1 VKGKAVGPT
10 EEISRF
16 IVDTPTEQIPDE
28 ILHYG
33 KRCLVNYFSVALW
46 ASRDPSFD
54 ILLDFFKEEGGN
66 PRATIIGRGGK
77 TSLPNAALANGYL
90 GHLED
95 YDDTHIP
102 IDYRDNIHPSSPIF
116 PAPLAA
122 GEHVRADG
130 REVLAAGV
138 VGIETALRVGMAIS
152 TTPREGGGSW
162 HITATC
168 GVLGAAAAAGRLLGL
183 DAGQMAFALGIAATQ
198 ASGLTDV
205 FGSMCKPFHA
215 GRAAQAGL
223 TAALLAKR
231 GFTSSSTI
239 LEASHGFMAAMT
251 TAPDLGALL
260 DDLGQKWEIPRV
272 GLKPYAC
279 GAGNHALIDAMLTL
293 RQKEGAAPENV
304 ESISAT
310 LRGLAAN
317 LIRTRH
323 PKTRLQTKFSY
334 YHAMA
339 AAFIDGAA
347 LPAQFELDKAL
358 NPAISSLRD
367 RIELEADRS
376 MPGRSAVVTM
386 TLKDGRSFT
395 EHIDHPTGTPQRP
408 MSDDDISGKFR
419 ALADGVL
426 GAARSHELLAGLWRI
441 DEVPEVGKLMSLAGG
456 S

>member
-1 VKGKAVGPT
+1 MGPT

-16 IVDTPTEQIPDE
+16 IVETPTAQIPDE

-33 KRCLVNYFSVALW
+33 KRCLVNYFGVALC

-122 GEHVRADG
+122 GEHLGAEG

-152 TTPREGGGSW
+152 AVPREGGGSW

-168 GVLGAAAAAGRLLGL
+168 GVLGAAAASGRLLGL

-205 FGSMCKPFHA
+205 FGSMSKP
-215 GRAAQAGL
+215 
-223 TAALLAKR
+223 
-231 GFTSSSTI
+231 
-239 LEASHGFMAAMT
+239 
-251 TAPDLGALL
+251 
-260 DDLGQKWEIPRV
+260 
-272 GLKPYAC
+272 
-279 GAGNHALIDAMLTL
+279 
-293 RQKEGAAPENV
+293 
-304 ESISAT
+304 
-310 LRGLAAN
+310 
-317 LIRTRH
+317 
-323 PKTRLQTKFSY
+323 
-334 YHAMA
+334 
-339 AAFIDGAA
+339 
-347 LPAQFELDKAL
+347 
-358 NPAISSLRD
+358 
-367 RIELEADRS
+367 
-376 MPGRSAVVTM
+376 
-386 TLKDGRSFT
+386 
-395 EHIDHPTGTPQRP
+395 
-408 MSDDDISGKFR
+408 
-419 ALADGVL
+419 
-426 GAARSHELLAGLWRI
+426 
-441 DEVPEVGKLMSLAGG
+441 
-456 S
+456 